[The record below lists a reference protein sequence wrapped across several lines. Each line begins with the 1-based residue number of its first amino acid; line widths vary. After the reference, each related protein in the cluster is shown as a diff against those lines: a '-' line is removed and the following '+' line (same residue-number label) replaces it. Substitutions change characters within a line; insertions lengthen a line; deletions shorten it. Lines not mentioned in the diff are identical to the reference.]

1 MSQIIVSGLRLAP
14 ASADLPAQDRKL
26 LLGRFAPGITNR
38 KTIPPLFQ
46 LSHFC
51 TDTVNLAAQAGLPT
65 IKRSCI
71 QEKRMADLMAIQ
83 IDHAGGDEHAD
94 SPIEAKHG
102 LDLLKGGELFDRNL
116 DYEIEHRVARTIR
129 RERFPQAGSQGFSG
143 PGTFDHQIRQ
153 SHLDRF
159 FAPMA
164 CPCS

>member
-1 MSQIIVSGLRLAP
+1 MLVAALRLAAAAP
-14 ASADLPAQDRKL
+14 TPPGKARKL
-26 LLGRFAPGITNR
+26 LRGRLGPGTPNR

-65 IKRSCI
+65 IKRPCI

-102 LDLLKGGELFDRNL
+102 LDLPKGRELFARNP
-116 DYEIEHRVARTIR
+116 DYQITNRVPRT
-129 RERFPQAGSQGFSG
+129 
-143 PGTFDHQIRQ
+143 
-153 SHLDRF
+153 
-159 FAPMA
+159 
-164 CPCS
+164 